1 MIDDNNIK
9 IYFVKNCSHAK
20 YYFMIFTPFERMM
33 AFRYLRARKSESFVS
48 VISAFS
54 FLGIMLGVATLII
67 VMSVMNGF
75 RAELT
80 GRVLG
85 LNGHMNV
92 VGNAGYIE
100 PYDNWV
106 DIISDVK
113 GVDVVLPQ
121 IEKQALFSVRGAS
134 TGVMVRG
141 ISLDSYN
148 SKPVLNGAIIDGD
161 MSAFNSGNGVII
173 GKELAR
179 RYRLMPG
186 DDVVLLSPQ
195 GKASPFGT
203 IPRSRKFQVSG
214 VFDVEMYEY
223 NQGFVFMPL
232 MAAQQFFDLPEAIN
246 TIEIF
251 TENAQQ
257 TPAYMQDIISKLSPD
272 LRVYDWRESNGS
284 FFNALQVER
293 NVMFLILTLIILVAA
308 FNIVSSM
315 IMLVKDKSKDI
326 AILRTIGASR
336 QSMLKIF
343 ILAGGMIGVA
353 GTAAGT
359 ALGIG
364 FALNIEA
371 IRQALQK
378 LTGTEL
384 FSAEIYF
391 LTQLPAEVNW
401 SEVLSV
407 VIMALAIS
415 LLATLYPAWRA
426 ARLDPVEV
434 LRYE

>member
-1 MIDDNNIK
+1 MTLPH
-9 IYFVKNCSHAK
+9 FVFKNS
-20 YYFMIFTPFERMM
+20 YMIFSPFERMM

-80 GRVLG
+80 GRILG
-85 LNGHMNV
+85 LNGHMNLV
-92 VGNAGYIE
+92 SNSGSLR

-106 DIISDVK
+106 NLVSEVD
-113 GVDVVLPQ
+113 GVEVVLPQ
-121 IEKQALFSVRGAS
+121 IEKQALLSVRGSS

-141 ISLDSYN
+141 ITQDSFQQ
-148 SKPVLNGAIIDGD
+148 KPVLNEAIVDGD
-161 MSAFNSGNGVII
+161 MNSFNAGTGIII
-173 GKELAR
+173 GRELAR
-179 RYRLMPG
+179 KYRLFPG
-186 DDVVLLSPQ
+186 DELVMLSPQ

-203 IPRSRKFQVSG
+203 LPKSRRFEVSAI
-214 VFDVEMYEY
+214 FDVEMYEY

-232 MAAQQFFDLPEAIN
+232 LSAQQFFNLKDAIN

-251 TENAQQ
+251 TIDPQKTDE
-257 TPAYMQDIISKLSPD
+257 YIVDILEEIPPS
-272 LRVYDWRESNGS
+272 LRIYDWRQSNGS

-315 IMLVKDKSKDI
+315 IMLVKDKAKDI

-343 ILAGGMIGVA
+343 ILTGGMIGVA
-353 GTAAGT
+353 GTVAGSL
-359 ALGIG
+359 LGIG
-364 FALNIEA
+364 FATNIET
-371 IRQALQK
+371 IRQWLQG

-391 LTQLPAEVNW
+391 LTQLPAKVEWTEVA
-401 SEVLSV
+401 SV
-407 VIMALAIS
+407 IIMALVIS

-426 ARLDPVEV
+426 AKLDPVEV

>member
-1 MIDDNNIK
+1 
-9 IYFVKNCSHAK
+9 
-20 YYFMIFTPFERMM
+20 MM

-80 GRVLG
+80 DRILG

-92 VGNAGYIE
+92 ASNTAGG
-100 PYDNWV
+100 
-106 DIISDVK
+106 ISTDDDWEQVISNIG
-113 GVDVVLPQ
+113 GVTVALPQ
-121 IEKQALFSVRGAS
+121 IERQALLSVNGSS

-141 ISLDSYN
+141 ISPESF
-148 SKPVLNGAIIDGD
+148 SKKPVLNDAIIQGNMQSFVD
-161 MSAFNSGNGVII
+161 GNGVII
-173 GKELAR
+173 GRELAK
-179 RYRLMPG
+179 RYRLFPG
-186 DDVVLLSPQ
+186 DELTLLSPQ

-203 IPRSRKFQVSG
+203 IPRSRRFTVSAI
-214 VFDVEMYEY
+214 FDVEMYEY
-223 NQGFVFMPL
+223 NQGFAFIPL
-232 MAAQQFFDLPEAIN
+232 TAAQHFFNLKNAIT

-251 TENAQQ
+251 TEDPQK
-257 TPAYMQDIISKLSPD
+257 TDIYLDEILPLIPTSM
-272 LRVYDWRESNGS
+272 RAYDWRQSNGS

-315 IMLVKDKSKDI
+315 IMLVKDKAKDI

-336 QSMLKIF
+336 RSMLKIF
-343 ILAGGMIGVA
+343 ILTGGMIGIA
-353 GTAAGT
+353 GTAAG
-359 ALGIG
+359 ALLGIG
-364 FALNIEA
+364 FATNIET
-371 IRQALQK
+371 IRRWLEG

-391 LTQLPAEVNW
+391 LTQLPAKVEW
-401 SEVLSV
+401 SEVISV
-407 VIMALAIS
+407 IIMALVIS

>member
-1 MIDDNNIK
+1 MVFHNFYDTNLN
-9 IYFVKNCSHAK
+9 
-20 YYFMIFTPFERMM
+20 MIFTSFERMM

-80 GRVLG
+80 DRVLG

-92 VGNAGYIE
+92 VSDNGYIR

-106 DIISDVK
+106 NVLNN
-113 GVDVVLPQ
+113 VDGIKVVIPQ
-121 IEKQALFSVRGAS
+121 IERQALFSVNGAS
-134 TGVMVRG
+134 SGVMVRG
-141 ISLDSYN
+141 LSLDSFQ
-148 SKPVLNGAIIDGD
+148 SKPVLNDSIIDGD
-161 MSAFNSGNGVII
+161 MDAFNAGDGVII
-173 GKELAR
+173 GRELAR
-179 RYRLMPG
+179 RYRLTVG

-203 IPRSRKFQVSG
+203 IPRSRRFVVSA

-232 MAAQQFFDLPEAIN
+232 LAAQQFFDVPDGIS

-251 TENAQQ
+251 TQDPQQ
-257 TPAYMQDIISKLSPD
+257 TYKYMNDVIERIPPD
-272 LRVYDWRESNGS
+272 LRIYDWRQSNGS

-315 IMLVKDKSKDI
+315 IMLVKDKAKDI

-336 QSMLKIF
+336 RSMLKIF
-343 ILAGGMIGVA
+343 ILTGGMIGVA

-364 FALNIEA
+364 FALNIES
-371 IRQALQK
+371 IRQALQS

-391 LTQLPAEVNW
+391 LTQLPAQVDWIEVI
-401 SEVLSV
+401 SV
-407 VIMALAIS
+407 VIMALVIS

-426 ARLDPVEV
+426 ARLDPVEA

>member
-1 MIDDNNIK
+1 
-9 IYFVKNCSHAK
+9 
-20 YYFMIFTPFERMM
+20 MIFSPFERMM

-80 GRVLG
+80 DRVLG

-92 VGNAGYIE
+92 VSKNGTMST
-100 PYDNWV
+100 YDDWV
-106 DIISDVK
+106 DILEGSN
-113 GVDVVLPQ
+113 GVTAVLPQ
-121 IEKQALFSVRGAS
+121 IEKQALFSVSGAS

-141 ISLDSYN
+141 LSADTFQ
-148 SKPVLNGAIIDGD
+148 SKPILNESIIQGD
-161 MSAFNSGNGVII
+161 MSAFNAGNGVVI
-173 GKELAR
+173 GRELAR
-179 RYRLMPG
+179 KYRLGIG
-186 DDVVLLSPQ
+186 DEIVLLSPQ

-203 IPRSRKFQVSG
+203 LPRSRRFEVSAI
-214 VFDVEMYEY
+214 FDVEMYEY

-232 MAAQQFFDLPEAIN
+232 MAAQQFFNLPNAVN

-251 TENAQQ
+251 TKDPFQ
-257 TPAYMQDIISKLSPD
+257 TATYINDIIERLPSSLQI
-272 LRVYDWRESNGS
+272 YDWRQSNGS

-315 IMLVKDKSKDI
+315 IMLVKDKAKDI
-326 AILRTIGASR
+326 AILRTIGATR
-336 QSMLKIF
+336 RSMLKIF
-343 ILAGGMIGVA
+343 ILTGGMIGIA
-353 GTAAGT
+353 GTFAGA

-364 FALNIEA
+364 FAMNIET
-371 IRQALQK
+371 IRRALEAM
-378 LTGTEL
+378 TGTEL
-384 FSAEIYF
+384 FAAEIYF
-391 LTQLPAEVNW
+391 LTQLPAQINWMEVT
-401 SEVLSV
+401 SV
-407 VIMALAIS
+407 IVMALVIS

>member
-1 MIDDNNIK
+1 
-9 IYFVKNCSHAK
+9 
-20 YYFMIFTPFERMM
+20 MIFTPFERMM

-80 GRVLG
+80 GKVLG

-92 VGNAGYIE
+92 VSNTGNLR

-106 DIISDVK
+106 NILNKVD
-113 GVDVVLPQ
+113 GVTAVLPQ
-121 IEKQALFSVRGAS
+121 IEKQALFSVSGAS

-141 ISLDSYN
+141 LSTDTFQ
-148 SKPVLNGAIIDGD
+148 SKPVLKDAIIDGD
-161 MSAFNSGNGVII
+161 MNAFDEGIGVII
-173 GKELAR
+173 GRELAR
-179 RYRLMPG
+179 KYRLLPG
-186 DDVVLLSPQ
+186 DDIVMLSPQ

-203 IPRSRKFQVSG
+203 LPRSRRFSVSAI
-214 VFDVEMYEY
+214 FDVEMYEY

-232 MAAQQFFDLPEAIN
+232 VAAQQFFNLPDAIT
-246 TIEIF
+246 TIEMF
-251 TENAQQ
+251 TVDPQK
-257 TPAYMQDIISKLSPD
+257 TPDYMGNVATQIPSD
-272 LRVYDWRESNGS
+272 LTVYDWRQSNGS

-315 IMLVKDKSKDI
+315 IMLVKDKAKDI

-336 QSMLKIF
+336 RSMLKIF

-364 FALNIEA
+364 FATNIET
-371 IRQALQK
+371 IRQGLQN

-391 LTQLPAEVNW
+391 LTQLPAQVNW
-401 SEVLSV
+401 SEVISV
-407 VIMALAIS
+407 VVMALVIS

-426 ARLDPVEV
+426 AKLDPVEV

>member
-1 MIDDNNIK
+1 
-9 IYFVKNCSHAK
+9 
-20 YYFMIFTPFERMM
+20 MIFSPFERMM

-80 GRVLG
+80 DRVLG

-92 VGNAGYIE
+92 VSKNGTMST
-100 PYDNWV
+100 YDDWV
-106 DIISDVK
+106 DILQGSD
-113 GVDVVLPQ
+113 GVTAVLPQ
-121 IEKQALFSVRGAS
+121 IEKQALFSVSGAS

-141 ISLDSYN
+141 LSADTFQ
-148 SKPVLNGAIIDGD
+148 SKPILNESIIQGD
-161 MSAFNSGNGVII
+161 MSAFNAGNGVVI
-173 GKELAR
+173 GRELAR
-179 RYRLMPG
+179 KYRLGIG
-186 DDVVLLSPQ
+186 DEIVLLSPQ

-203 IPRSRKFQVSG
+203 LPRSRRFEVSAI
-214 VFDVEMYEY
+214 FDVEMYEY

-232 MAAQQFFDLPEAIN
+232 MAAQQFFNLPNAVN

-251 TENAQQ
+251 TKDPFQ
-257 TPAYMQDIISKLSPD
+257 TATYINDIIERLPSSLQI
-272 LRVYDWRESNGS
+272 YDWRQSNGS

-315 IMLVKDKSKDI
+315 IMLVKDKAKDI
-326 AILRTIGASR
+326 AILRTIGATR
-336 QSMLKIF
+336 RSMLKIF
-343 ILAGGMIGVA
+343 ILTGGMIGIA
-353 GTAAGT
+353 GTFAGA

-364 FALNIEA
+364 FAMNIET
-371 IRQALQK
+371 IRRALEAM
-378 LTGTEL
+378 TGTEL
-384 FSAEIYF
+384 FAAEIYF
-391 LTQLPAEVNW
+391 LTQLPAQINWMEVT
-401 SEVLSV
+401 SV
-407 VIMALAIS
+407 IVMALVIS

>member
-1 MIDDNNIK
+1 
-9 IYFVKNCSHAK
+9 
-20 YYFMIFTPFERMM
+20 
-33 AFRYLRARKSESFVS
+33 
-48 VISAFS
+48 
-54 FLGIMLGVATLII
+54 MLGVATLII

-92 VGNAGYIE
+92 VSHTGYIE
-100 PYDNWV
+100 PFDDWV
-106 DIISDVK
+106 EKLSAVDGIDI
-113 GVDVVLPQ
+113 VLPQ

-134 TGVMVRG
+134 SGVMVRG
-141 ISLDSYN
+141 ITQDSFN
-148 SKPVLNGAIIDGD
+148 TKPVLKSSIVQGD
-161 MSAFNSGNGVII
+161 MSAFNAGDGVII

-179 RYRLMPG
+179 RYALYPG
-186 DDVVLLSPQ
+186 DEIVLLSPQ

-203 IPRSRKFQVSG
+203 IPSSRRFKVSAI
-214 VFDVEMYEY
+214 FDVEMYEY

-232 MAAQQFFDLPEAIN
+232 LAAQQFFDLPNAVN

-251 TENAQQ
+251 TTEPQKTNQYIRDVIPIL
-257 TPAYMQDIISKLSPD
+257 PASM
-272 LRVYDWRESNGS
+272 RVYDWRESNGS

-315 IMLVKDKSKDI
+315 IMLVKDKSRDI

-336 QSMLKIF
+336 RSMLKIF

-359 ALGIG
+359 LLGIG
-364 FALNIEA
+364 FALNIET
-371 IRQALQK
+371 IRQGLQS

-391 LTQLPAEVNW
+391 LTQLPADVNW
-401 SEVLSV
+401 MEVVSV
-407 VIMALAIS
+407 VGMALVIS
-415 LLATLYPAWRA
+415 LFATLYPAWRA

>member
-1 MIDDNNIK
+1 
-9 IYFVKNCSHAK
+9 
-20 YYFMIFTPFERMM
+20 MIFTAFERMM
-33 AFRYLRARKSESFVS
+33 AFRYLRAKKSESFVS

-80 GRVLG
+80 DRVLG

-92 VGNAGYIE
+92 VSNEGALRE
-100 PYDNWV
+100 FDSWV
-106 DIISDVK
+106 DVLSKID
-113 GVDVVLPQ
+113 GVTTVLPQ
-121 IEKQALFSVRGAS
+121 IEKQALFSVSGSS

-141 ISLDSYN
+141 LSAGTFKA
-148 SKPVLNGAIIDGD
+148 KPVLNNSITDGD
-161 MSAFNSGNGVII
+161 LSAFNAGEGVII

-179 RYRLMPG
+179 KFRLYPG
-186 DDVVLLSPQ
+186 DDIVMLSPQ

-203 IPRSRKFQVSG
+203 IPRSRRFTISAI
-214 VFDVEMYEY
+214 FDVEMYEY

-232 MAAQQFFDLPEAIN
+232 MAAQQFFDLPNAVN
-246 TIEIF
+246 TIEMF
-251 TENAQQ
+251 TQDTQQ
-257 TPAYMQDIISKLSPD
+257 TQKYMDDIVTKIPSD
-272 LRVYDWRESNGS
+272 LRVYDWRQSNGS

-336 QSMLKIF
+336 RSMLKIF
-343 ILAGGMIGVA
+343 ILTGGMIGIA
-353 GTAAGT
+353 GTIAGT

-364 FALNIEA
+364 FALNIER
-371 IRQALQK
+371 IRQALQS

-391 LTQLPAEVNW
+391 LTQLPAVVNW
-401 SEVLSV
+401 SEVISV
-407 VIMALAIS
+407 VVMALTIS

-426 ARLDPVEV
+426 AKLDPVEV

>member
-1 MIDDNNIK
+1 
-9 IYFVKNCSHAK
+9 
-20 YYFMIFTPFERMM
+20 M
-33 AFRYLRARKSESFVS
+33 AFRYLRARKSEGFVS

-92 VGNAGYIE
+92 ASQNGSVTD
-100 PYDNWV
+100 YDQWR
-106 DIISDVK
+106 DELSSIDGIT
-113 GVDVVLPQ
+113 VVLPQ
-121 IEKQALFSVRGAS
+121 IEQQALLSVKGAS

-141 ISLDSYN
+141 LSEKTFEQ
-148 SKPVLNGAIIDGD
+148 KPVLGSSIVAGTLED
-161 MSAFNSGNGVII
+161 FNNGNGVVI
-173 GKELAR
+173 GVELAR
-179 RYRLMPG
+179 RYRLAPG
-186 DDVVLLSPQ
+186 DEIVMLSPQ

-203 IPRSRKFQVSG
+203 IPRSRRFTVSAI
-214 VFDVEMYEY
+214 FDVEMYEY

-232 MAAQQFFDLPEAIN
+232 MAAQQFFDLPDAV
-246 TIEIF
+246 TTLEIF
-251 TENAQQ
+251 TQDPYQ
-257 TPAYMQDIISKLSPD
+257 TDKYMADVADHITTTM
-272 LRVYDWRESNGS
+272 RVSDWRRSNGS
-284 FFNALQVER
+284 FFNALKVER

-308 FNIVSSM
+308 FNIISSM
-315 IMLVKDKSKDI
+315 IMLVKDKAKDI
-326 AILRTIGASR
+326 AILRTMGASR
-336 QSMLKIF
+336 RSMLNIF

-353 GTAAGT
+353 GTAAGA

-364 FALNIEA
+364 FALNIES
-371 IRQALQK
+371 IRQWLQG

-384 FSAEIYF
+384 FSAEVYF
-391 LTQLPAEVNW
+391 LTQLPAEVDW
-401 SEVLSV
+401 TEVLSV
-407 VIMALAIS
+407 VGMALVIS

-426 ARLDPVEV
+426 AKLDPVEV

>member
-1 MIDDNNIK
+1 
-9 IYFVKNCSHAK
+9 
-20 YYFMIFTPFERMM
+20 MIFTPFERMM

-67 VMSVMNGF
+67 VMAVMNGF
-75 RAELT
+75 RSELT

-85 LNGHMNV
+85 LNGHINV
-92 VGNAGYIE
+92 VSQNGSLR

-106 DIISDVK
+106 DVLSKIDGVK
-113 GVDVVLPQ
+113 VALPQ
-121 IEKQALFSVRGAS
+121 IEKQALLSLNGAS
-134 TGVMVRG
+134 TGVMIRG
-141 ISLDSYN
+141 LSATSFDA
-148 SKPVLNGAIIDGD
+148 KPVLKDSIIMGD
-161 MSAFNSGNGVII
+161 MNAFNAGEGII
-173 GKELAR
+173 VGKELAKQ
-179 RYRLMPG
+179 YSLTPG
-186 DDVVLLSPQ
+186 DEVVLLSPQ

-203 IPRSRKFQVSG
+203 IPRSRRFSISAI
-214 VFDVEMYEY
+214 FDVEMYEY

-232 MAAQQFFDLPEAIN
+232 LAAQQFYNMPEAVS
-246 TIEIF
+246 TIEMF
-251 TENAQQ
+251 TDNPQMTQ
-257 TPAYMQDIISKLSPD
+257 DYMNEIVKNIPPD
-272 LRVYDWRESNGS
+272 LRVYDWRQSNGS

-308 FNIVSSM
+308 FNIISSM
-315 IMLVKDKSKDI
+315 IMLVKDKAKDI

-336 QSMLKIF
+336 RSMLKIF
-343 ILAGGMIGVA
+343 ILTGGMIGVA
-353 GTAAGT
+353 GTMAGT

-364 FALNIEA
+364 FALNIEG
-371 IRQALQK
+371 IRQVLQG

-391 LTQLPAEVNW
+391 LTQLPAEIDW
-401 SEVLSV
+401 SEVISV
-407 VIMALAIS
+407 IAMALTIS

-426 ARLDPVEV
+426 AKLDPVEV